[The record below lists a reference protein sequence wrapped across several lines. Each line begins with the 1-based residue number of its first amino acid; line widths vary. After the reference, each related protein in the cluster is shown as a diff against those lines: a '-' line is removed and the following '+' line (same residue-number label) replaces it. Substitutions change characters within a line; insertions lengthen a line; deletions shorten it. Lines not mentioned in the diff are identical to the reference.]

1 MEAVRCPGCEQRDA
15 ELARLRQQLAKQVV
29 EQSAVREQLAEQAAE
44 LAALRTRLDAVTK
57 RLPKRPP
64 EPPKPPV
71 AADSTT
77 AEVTTPKRKPGGQPG
92 HPPHLKQLLPPERV
106 QQVVS
111 LVPATCRHC
120 QHELPS
126 QAQADDPAP
135 TRYQVADLPPRLVEI
150 TEYQAHARKCGHCG
164 GITRAELPVEVRRS
178 TVGARLAA
186 FFAYLVGRQHVSK
199 RGVEELSEE
208 VLGAPIS
215 LGTVANLEQE
225 MSAAMAP
232 AYAEAQKAVRKAPV
246 KHLDETGWKQ
256 AGAKRWLW
264 VAATSQVAVFLIH
277 QLRNVTVLYRL
288 LGEKIIGVLV
298 SDRLHA
304 YEHVPVNQRQ
314 LCWAHLKRN
323 FEKLVEWGGKA
334 QELGEALLKIEK
346 KVFKL
351 WHLFRGGGWTQ
362 EELARRMLPCQFDM
376 EQELARGRRS
386 RNRRVKGFCTRLG
399 ALQSALWT
407 FATHP
412 GVEPTNNHAERL
424 QRPAV
429 IWRKCCY
436 GCSSTAGCDF
446 VARLLTV
453 VHTLRLKKRPVLQ
466 FLADTLQ
473 AHRAHQTPPPLL
485 ATA

>member
-1 MEAVRCPGCEQRDA
+1 MEAVRCTGCEQRDA
-15 ELARLRQQLAKQVV
+15 DLARLR
-29 EQSAVREQLAEQAAE
+29 EQLVAQAAE
-44 LAALRTRLDAVTK
+44 LTALRTRVDALSK
-57 RLPKRPP
+57 QLPKRPP
-64 EPPKPPV
+64 EPPPKPATYSTPTE
-71 AADSTT
+71 AAK
-77 AEVTTPKRKPGGQPG
+77 PKRKPGGQPG

-106 QQVVS
+106 QRVVPV
-111 LVPATCRHC
+111 LPATCRHC

-126 QAQADDPAP
+126 QAQASDPAP
-135 TRYQVADLPPRLVEI
+135 KRYQVADLPPQLVEI
-150 TEYQAHARKCGHCG
+150 TEYQVHERKCGHCG
-164 GITRAELPVEVRRS
+164 KITRAELPAEARLSVRP
-178 TVGARLAA
+178 RLAA

-208 VLGAPIS
+208 VLGASIS
-215 LGTVANLEQE
+215 LGTVANLDQE
-225 MSAAMAP
+225 MSAALAP
-232 AYAEAQKAVRKAPV
+232 AHAEALKAVREAPV

-277 QLRNVTVLYRL
+277 QLRNVTVLHL
-288 LGEKIIGVLV
+288 LVGVKMIGVLV

-304 YEHVPVNQRQ
+304 YGHVPLKQRQ
-314 LCWAHLKRN
+314 LCWAHVKRN
-323 FEKLVEWGGKA
+323 FEKLLDWGGKA
-334 QELGEALLKIEK
+334 RELGDALLKIEK
-346 KVFKL
+346 KVFEL
-351 WHLFRGGGWTQ
+351 WQLFRGGGWTQ

-376 EQELARGRRS
+376 ERELARGRRS

-399 ALQSALWT
+399 AVQSALWT

-436 GCSSTAGCDF
+436 GCSSAAGCDF

-453 VHTLRLKKRPVLQ
+453 VHTLRLQKRPVLD
-466 FLADTLQ
+466 FLAQALQ
-473 AHRAHQTPPPLL
+473 AHRAHQTPPSLL